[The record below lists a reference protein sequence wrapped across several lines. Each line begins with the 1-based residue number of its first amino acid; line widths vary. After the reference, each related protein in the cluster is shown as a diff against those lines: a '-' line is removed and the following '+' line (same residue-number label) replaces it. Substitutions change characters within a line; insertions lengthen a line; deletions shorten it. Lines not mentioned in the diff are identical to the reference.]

1 MAIVKSNQNQGN
13 DSNTNIL
20 GPQDNTA
27 QNNSYVSNGNPYGSY
42 ASGGEITTSSA
53 PVPQTNTANAPQSS
67 RKSDTGASSGSFTN
81 VQTYIDKNKAG
92 AQNLSQ
98 AASGTLTNTSD
109 IAKNNLNKAS
119 QSFQNQ
125 AQAGSLQNK
134 ENALNEANTAFNEA
148 ANQQAATQIENK
160 SNQAYLYQPK
170 QVGSGVNSDS
180 SGLLSSVLVGKDGST
195 YNSSNIQNQNPTL
208 NSSLNKADQDLI
220 NSNKSRVVFGDGTTR
235 DFNTLAE
242 ANDAI
247 SSYNKANPGY
257 YTYGNEQQLSSND
270 QRLSDIL
277 NAQYKGPTDLSEAT
291 GYNNAYSS
299 VQDASAFQ
307 NQALNTG
314 DQSELLRRTF
324 STGQNEYTT
333 GNQLLDNLLLGQGE
347 ANQAFREVAQ
357 GLGTSES
364 GLLADDLTAA
374 QKQANQLAQQ
384 ETADLRNIREQ
395 SRKGLSDTATQR
407 QQEVESRIENV
418 LQNWEQYPQY
428 FRDRFQDAIN
438 NMKNLDSVKSEYNNA
453 VNVSNSI
460 KNKYSGTRGNG
471 ITVGELT
478 ARDLLVRNGFIDRNG
493 NILKPYDS
501 KMASNPTADKI
512 YKELSTANDKVNQLK
527 STIDKGSTGVL
538 DLNLSQLEAEALG
551 IKGGE
556 GLYNLLKD
564 DIEGTSGIVR
574 NEEEFKKLEKQRND
588 ISNQY
593 NSLSNIAKLHTDKGK
608 SLKQQL
614 DSLNNQI
621 STMNIGTSK
630 TSGTATIDNLLKTAQ
645 ADKNQLVSRNEQSQ
659 LARLQSLAQLANDYG
674 SANSGINFRNQ
685 YTNADLAGKQNATS
699 ALDMENFKNLVQGA
713 ERGFRNDAAS
723 SNITG
728 QGWAEAKSGSGPG
741 AKWAQAWGNNT
752 QNFGD
757 IIEKGGGYRNMYSDE
772 GTNNELLKQVIDS
785 TYGDT
790 KLGGA
795 NSDDKLAN
803 TLAGYAYNPT
813 EVLTDLFGH
822 ENNDLVNAAKWM
834 SPITNPITTSIL
846 SGLGVSFGSKSAAQS
861 QAQRIAD
868 DRALQDLKNKL
879 NQKVTDTG
887 LRNQFS
893 VGQNAK
899 NDLELLK
906 LLGILDT
913 TNL

>member
-148 ANQQAATQIENK
+148 ANQKAATQIENK

-208 NSSLNKADQDLI
+208 NSSLSKNDQDLI

-235 DFNTLAE
+235 DFSTLAE

-299 VQDASAFQ
+299 VQDASALQ

-357 GLGTSES
+357 RLGTSES
-364 GLLADDLTAA
+364 GLLSDDLTMA

-407 QQEVESRIENV
+407 QQEVESRIGNV
-418 LQNWEQYPQY
+418 LQNWEKYPQY
-428 FRDRFQDAIN
+428 FRDLFQNSIN
-438 NMKNLDSVKSEYNNA
+438 DYKTGSAGKAAYDKFGNEYNSA
-453 VNVSNSI
+453 KSKLDEVSQ
-460 KNKYSGTRGNG
+460 KYSDIGKYSNVLNNVKNSQSLISQVEQLRQIINDPAQYANRDSNG
-471 ITVGELT
+471 SYRSSLASAQAKLAQLT
-478 ARDLLVRNGFIDRNG
+478 ANNA
-493 NILKPYDS
+493 LKTAQDTMS
-501 KMASNPTADKI
+501 EADKI
-512 YKELSTANDKVNQLK
+512 ASEYGTDINSLVNANNTYAANKQIVDKYQ
-527 STIDKGSTGVL
+527 SDYDKYSKFANYDPSSFNLG
-538 DLNLSQLEAEALG
+538 LSQLEAEALG

-564 DIEGTSGIVR
+564 DIKGTSGTNTV
-574 NEEEFKKLEKQRND
+574 
-588 ISNQY
+588 
-593 NSLSNIAKLHTDKGK
+593 
-608 SLKQQL
+608 
-614 DSLNNQI
+614 
-621 STMNIGTSK
+621 
-630 TSGTATIDNLLKTAQ
+630 DNLLKTVQ

-685 YTNADLAGKQNATS
+685 YTNADLAGKQNATL

-713 ERGFRNDAAS
+713 ERGFRNDAEA
-723 SNITG
+723 SNIVG
-728 QGWAEAKSGSGPG
+728 QGYGTGSSRGVFG
-741 AKWAQAWGNNT
+741 KKRASAHKT
-752 QNFGD
+752 LSQNFGD
-757 IIEKGGGYRNMYSDE
+757 LIESGSGYRNMYSDE
-772 GTNNELLKQVIDS
+772 GVDNELLKKIIDQTVGS
-785 TYGDT
+785 ETFGTNYDT
-790 KLGGA
+790 SNLTSQLLTL
-795 NSDDKLAN
+795 SDDLTGGLVDDLGVWAWTNPVTAPLALAN
-803 TLAGYAYNPT
+803 AAGS
-813 EVLTDLFGH
+813 
-822 ENNDLVNAAKWM
+822 W
-834 SPITNPITTSIL
+834 
-846 SGLGVSFGSKSAAQS
+846 LGGSKSKAQAIANSAAAQN
-861 QAQRIAD
+861 
-868 DRALQDLKNKL
+868 ALINLKANINK
-879 NQKVTDTG
+879 KVTDTG

-893 VGQNAK
+893 VGQNAE